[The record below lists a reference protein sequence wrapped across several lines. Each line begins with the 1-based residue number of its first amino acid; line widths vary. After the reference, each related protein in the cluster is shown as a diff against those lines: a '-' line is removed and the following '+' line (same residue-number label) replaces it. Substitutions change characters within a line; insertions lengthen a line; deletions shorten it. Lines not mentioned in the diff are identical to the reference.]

1 MGFTLHLQSY
11 EGTAACFL
19 GGFFGTA
26 GLLLCLQR
34 QGLAS
39 AAGAPIGLDGWLAA
53 AAGAAAAAS
62 AVESLPLG
70 DFDNVTVP
78 VAAAMAMHLLMPAVT

>member
-1 MGFTLHLQSY
+1 MELSLQMQSY

-19 GGFFGTA
+19 GGLFGTA

-34 QGLAS
+34 HGLPS
-39 AAGAPIGLDGWLAA
+39 AAEAPIWLGATVAAA
-53 AAGAAAAAS
+53 AAG

-78 VAAAMAMHLLMPAVT
+78 VAAAIGMHLLSRPSPG